1 MKVREAM
8 AKTIVSGSKNER
20 LIDVARKMREQDAG
34 FLPIVDGDKLIGVVT
49 DRDIVVRC
57 VAEGHDLRNE
67 TAEHVMSKGVT
78 TVAPD
83 DDLAEAGRKMEN
95 EEIRRLAV
103 VENGR
108 LVGVLSHGNLVQA
121 GNDRIG
127 EHVTK
132 GVTKGA

>member
-1 MKVREAM
+1 MKVRDAM
-8 AKTIVSGSKNER
+8 AKTITSGTKNER
-20 LIDVARKMREQDAG
+20 IIDVARKMKDQDAG
-34 FLPIVDGDKLIGVVT
+34 FLPIVEGDRLIGVVT

-78 TVAPD
+78 TVSPD
-83 DDLAEAGRKMEN
+83 DDLAEAGHKMESG
-95 EEIRRLAV
+95 EIRRLAV
-103 VENGR
+103 VENGT

-127 EHVTK
+127 EQVTK

>member
-8 AKTIVSGSKNER
+8 AKTIVSGSKGDR
-20 LIDVARKMREQDAG
+20 LIDVARKMKDQDAG
-34 FLPIVDGDKLIGVVT
+34 FLPIVEGGRLIGVVT

-103 VENGR
+103 VDNGS
-108 LVGVLSHGNLVQA
+108 LVGVLSHGNIVQA
-121 GNDRIG
+121 GNQRLG
-127 EHVTK
+127 EQVTK

>member
-1 MKVREAM
+1 M
-8 AKTIVSGSKNER
+8 AKTIVSGSKGDR
-20 LIDVARKMREQDAG
+20 LIDVARKMKDQDAG
-34 FLPIVDGDKLIGVVT
+34 FLPIVEGNKLIGVVT

-103 VENGR
+103 VENGS
-108 LVGVLSHGNLVQA
+108 LVGVLSHGNIVQA
-121 GNDRIG
+121 GSDRLG
-127 EHVTK
+127 EQVTK

>member
-1 MKVREAM
+1 MKVRDAM
-8 AKTIVSGSKNER
+8 AKTIVSGSKGDR
-20 LIDVARKMREQDAG
+20 LIDVARKMKDQDAG
-34 FLPIVDGDKLIGVVT
+34 FLPIVEGSKLIGVVT

-103 VENGR
+103 VEKGS
-108 LVGVLSHGNLVQA
+108 LVGVLSHGNIVQA
-121 GNDRIG
+121 GSDRLG
-127 EHVTK
+127 EQVSK

>member
-1 MKVREAM
+1 MKVRDAM
-8 AKTIVSGSKNER
+8 AKTITSGTKSDR
-20 LIDVARKMREQDAG
+20 IIDVARKMKDQDAG
-34 FLPIVDGDKLIGVVT
+34 FLPIVEGGRLVGVVT

-78 TVAPD
+78 TIAPD
-83 DDLAEAGRKMEN
+83 DDLAEASKTMEN

-103 VENGR
+103 VEDGR

-121 GNDRIG
+121 GNERIG
-127 EHVTK
+127 EQATK

>member
-8 AKTIVSGSKNER
+8 AKTIISGSKGDR
-20 LIDVARKMREQDAG
+20 LIDVARKMKDQDAG
-34 FLPIVDGDKLIGVVT
+34 FLPIVEGGRLIGVVT

-83 DDLAEAGRKMEN
+83 DDLADAARKMEN

-103 VENGR
+103 VDNGS
-108 LVGVLSHGNLVQA
+108 LVGVLSHGNVVQA

-127 EHVTK
+127 EQVTK
-132 GVTKGA
+132 GVTRGA